1 MSGGI
6 QHKGIITS
14 IEGDV
19 VRVVVAQQSACE
31 GCHAKGVCG
40 EKGKERIIDVETRY
54 ADNFNV
60 GERVIVSLV
69 NKSMAFSSVIWG
81 YALPLLILLVTL
93 FSLNKLKVE
102 DGMSAILSIVAV
114 AVYYVGLYIFRNKI
128 KQKIQFT
135 IFKE

>member
-1 MSGGI
+1 MAGVKHLGEVI
-6 QHKGIITS
+6 R

-19 VRVVVAQQSACE
+19 VAVRMTVNSACSV
-31 GCHAKGVCG
+31 CHAKGVCG
-40 EKGKERIIDVETRY
+40 EKGKGRIIDVETRY

-93 FSLNKLKVE
+93 FSLTKLKVE

>member
-1 MSGGI
+1 MRSSVDNG
-6 QHKGIITS
+6 
-14 IEGDV
+14 
-19 VRVVVAQQSACE
+19 VVVAQQSACE

-93 FSLNKLKVE
+93 FSLTKLKVE